1 MRVGIIG
8 CGFVFDKYMA
18 TWDQHPNLLIVGLTD
33 IDQRRVDAVTRHY
46 GFQSFSSTEA
56 LLADPT
62 IDIVVNLTPIRAHYA
77 VTKAALE
84 AGKHVYSEKPLVTDM
99 RQARELMALA
109 ESRGLRVSCAPSNP
123 LGATSQSMW
132 KAVVDGA
139 VGDPRVVYAEFDA
152 GPSYLVNAS
161 EAQQTKSASSFP
173 YLSQYSTVSVTGAP
187 FPYLKEFEMGCTY
200 EHVGYHLS
208 WMCAMFG
215 PVRSVMAFSKQ
226 IMPDKTDLSLDPP
239 DTPDLSVAVLDFHS
253 GVVGRVTCSLA
264 GQRDTSML
272 IIGSRGILYAES
284 YGDYRCPVYLETF
297 TKLSIKALYVKAVR
311 ESRVL
316 RWLFGIGRRRVP
328 LVSTRSAGSPESI
341 ANSVPWWAVRRR
353 LARAKLN
360 ELNRQD
366 KCIGIAELA
375 ESIET
380 GRPTFPSHDFTLHL
394 TELTIAIQ
402 AAGTPGQ
409 AKLME
414 TTFEPLDLPPL
425 TRESGIDYK
434 DYAKSTLRTRIMEKL
449 FDLAAQ
455 LGSHKRA

>member
-1 MRVGIIG
+1 MGAGSQNPPTSSTG
-8 CGFVFDKYMA
+8 CYVFDKYMP
-18 TWDQHPNLLIVGLTD
+18 TWGSHPDLIIAGVSD
-33 IDQRRVDAVTRHY
+33 IDPKRVDAVTRYY
-46 GFQSFSSTEA
+46 GLKGYADNAS
-56 LLADPT
+56 LLADPE
-62 IDIVVNLTPIRAHYA
+62 IDIVANFTPIRAHYE
-77 VTKAALE
+77 VSKTALE
-84 AGKHVYSEKPLVTDM
+84 AGKHVYSEKPLVTRMD
-99 RQARELMALA
+99 QARELMALA
-109 ESRGLRVSCAPSNP
+109 ESRGLRLSCAPSNV
-123 LGATSQSMW
+123 LAATSQTMW
-132 KAVVDGA
+132 KAVLDGA
-139 VGDPRVVYAEFDA
+139 IGKPRLVYAEFNAD
-152 GPSYLVNAS
+152 PCYLLGADPARQPA
-161 EAQQTKSASSFP
+161 EGGSFP
-173 YLSQYSTVSVTGAP
+173 YLRECSTRSVTGAP
-187 FPYLKEFEMGCTY
+187 FPIIKEFEMGCTY

-360 ELNRQD
+360 ELNGAR
-366 KCIGIAELA
+366 
-375 ESIET
+375 
-380 GRPTFPSHDFTLHL
+380 
-394 TELTIAIQ
+394 
-402 AAGTPGQ
+402 
-409 AKLME
+409 
-414 TTFEPLDLPPL
+414 
-425 TRESGIDYK
+425 
-434 DYAKSTLRTRIMEKL
+434 
-449 FDLAAQ
+449 
-455 LGSHKRA
+455 